1 MDKIINIERTK
12 KISADLHKKANKIIL
27 AGGCFDIL
35 HIGHLIFLENAKKHG
50 DILIVLLES
59 DEQITK
65 LKGPNRPLNIQSDR
79 ARLLSVLAPV
89 DYVIPLKPNMVDQDY
104 EEIVTDIK
112 PDYIAITKGDRYK
125 KQKELQA
132 KKINAS
138 VIEVTPA
145 ISDKSTSRLIELL
158 GKDL

>member
-1 MDKIINIERTK
+1 MSKILNIEQALQTTEELRK
-12 KISADLHKKANKIIL
+12 KNKIIVL

-35 HIGHLIFLENAKKHG
+35 HIGHLIFLESAKKQG
-50 DILIVLLES
+50 DVLIVLLES

-65 LKGPNRPLNIQSDR
+65 LKGPNRPLNIQPDR
-79 ARLLSVLAPV
+79 ARLLSSLIPV
-89 DYVIPLKPNMVDQDY
+89 DYVIPLKPDMKDIDY
-104 EEIVTDIK
+104 EKIVTDIK
-112 PDYIAITKGDRYK
+112 ADFIAVTKGDPYK

-132 KKINAS
+132 NKINGS

-145 ISDKSTSRLIELL
+145 INDKSTSRLIELL

>member
-1 MDKIINIERTK
+1 MGKITTLKEAIRICSDLRAVRE
-12 KISADLHKKANKIIL
+12 KIVL

-35 HIGHLIFLENAKKHG
+35 HIGHLIFLETAKKQG
-50 DILIVLLES
+50 DVLIILLES

-79 ARLLSVLAPV
+79 ARLLSSLIPV
-89 DYVIPLKPNMVDQDY
+89 DYVIPLNPDMKDKDY
-104 EEIVTDIK
+104 EKIVTDIK
-112 PDYIAITKGDRYK
+112 PDFIAITTGDPHK

-132 KKINAS
+132 KKINGS

-145 ISDKSTSRLIELL
+145 INDKSTSRLIGLL